1 MSNDTQLPI
10 ELQKLGETRF
20 AALYPE
26 QQIQQ
31 QIVRLLAL
39 SDFAW
44 RSLSSQP
51 SLLSWL
57 LCDVEINNREISDPF
72 ATLNINEVEEQQCHQ
87 LLRQYREKYWLKVAF
102 LDLCCENSIADS
114 IKYISELANKLIDS
128 ANQWAYNNVAKTNG
142 EPLDEDKSALPLM
155 VLGMGKLGG
164 QELNYSSDI
173 DLIFAYPRNVKTQGG
188 RRSLEAS
195 VFYTKVAQKLIT
207 ALNQC
212 TVDGQVFRVDMRLRP
227 FGESGPLVMS
237 FNAIEDYYQEQGRDW
252 ERYAMLKGRL
262 IGTPNIYWQEFNTL
276 LRPFVYRRYIDFS
289 VIESLRKMKLMIA
302 QEVRRKRLTNNIK
315 LGGGGIREVEFIV
328 QALQMV
334 RGGREANLQTQ
345 SLLTALEQL
354 TVSQVIDEYEASGL
368 KNNYLYLRRVEQ
380 YLQIFDDQQTQ
391 TLPDDELNQQ
401 RLNVLLNQGDFGSA
415 IEKIEQVMAQI
426 HNEFIQVIGEETEPL
441 DTCEGA
447 FISTWDHGDVSFLN
461 DPRDEWQTPL
471 NDFKQRLSKAKV
483 GNRGRD
489 ILDKLMP
496 ALLKQLNDF
505 NASASAFTTVCQILN
520 KIISRT
526 AYLELL
532 YENPGTLKQL
542 VLL

>member
-354 TVSQVIDEYEASGL
+354 TVSQVIDEHEARGL

-441 DTCEGA
+441 DTCEDA